1 MIELIKNKKS
11 PLWDITLIKRIIYK
25 FFIKFH
31 LIIE

>member
-25 FFIKFH
+25 FLLNFI
-31 LIIE
+31 